1 MIAASLTIS
10 FMTTTTTTTTITNTT
25 PPSASATW
33 AELKQ
38 TFQGPLSLP
47 VQTFE
52 L

>member
-10 FMTTTTTTTTITNTT
+10 FMTITTTT